1 MGNKNS
7 SQELS
12 AFSVLTRYEAL
23 PPLGKE
29 MIRFLAIAYAPV
41 TQTVLLDCLRE
52 IKGELGFPLQ
62 PGLEAHFK
70 AMLAQLLNTGLIKKN
85 QQGRLFCH
93 ALVREI
99 PCREAIKAGRYDQL
113 VDIVSKHEP
122 IRIAGYNNRRL
133 FRSEEEFIREVRI
146 GIYRQDLAFIDKQ
159 SEDYHYYASN
169 KSLGPSD
176 VLVAVIDNPFD
187 GEWLKTLKPVLLSWS
202 LDLVLDNS
210 LAHLVPADD
219 AFEILKEFVF
229 STEAITEETSN
240 ALLSLIDQL
249 FFRGELETLTQLSKR
264 METTFTDLHPSYS
277 FIVQAHLALL
287 QGQYSE
293 AIAAYQTALKGLRR
307 LTGKRK
313 MYFFGLPGVL
323 CILALMGEGSA
334 DSLNTAQEFIKIAQ
348 KGSPSLTKAYDFLE
362 QLIKWLQGDR
372 SAREYLLFHSEL
384 QPSDISIFVF
394 IKLLTNYWLQ
404 KDLSS
409 QWLDQAKSFC
419 KEAFRTYYPWFAMII
434 AELIGC
440 YETADQETFQKMA
453 TEWQEKTGAVSILEL
468 VQPRQ
473 EWELSLSALAN
484 LITPGPVAKSQAP
497 DTGATKRLAW
507 FIAYGSPN
515 NVALAP
521 KEQSFTKKGEWTA
534 GRAIALKRLSRR
546 SSDVDYLSPQDQK
559 VCRHIETSTH
569 GYYGQVD
576 YEFNEKALVELVGH
590 PLVFWDNNP
599 NIPIEVV
606 VGEPQLQVKKTGNQK
621 LVLKL
626 EPSIFAESK
635 VVAVKESL
643 TRLKVIAVTAEHR
656 RIATILGNKNR
667 LEVPIAAEAQVLN
680 AIKAVAGLVT
690 VHSDIGG
697 GMENVESLPAHSLPH
712 LHLLPLE
719 GGLRVALL
727 TRPFGDSGPYF
738 QPGKGGE
745 TVITEIDGKRYQTTR
760 NLSEEKQKA
769 KSVIKACPTLVLQDS
784 DGGEWYLEDPENCLE
799 LLLELQALGEQARVE
814 WPEGEKMRVTS
825 PAGFSQFKLNIKRQ
839 RDWFAAE
846 GELHIDDNL
855 VVGLQQLMELLENSP
870 GRFIP
875 LANGQF
881 IALTNEFRQRL
892 EELKAYSEKQGDGR
906 RFHPLAALA
915 MEDLLDETENLKA
928 DRHWKEHLK
937 RIKEMKEL
945 SPQLP
950 STLQAELRDYQLE
963 GFQWLARLAHW
974 GVGACLAD
982 DMGLGKTIQAL
993 ALILT
998 KAAAGPT
1005 LIVAPTSVCPNWISE
1020 ANRFA
1025 PTLNPFQFGSGAPRS
1040 GSLRDRAAT
1049 LENLQPFDVAVCTYG
1064 LLQQED
1070 VAELLAQVPWQV
1082 VVLDEAQAIKNMA
1095 TKRSQAA
1102 MNLQAE
1108 FKLLTTGTP
1117 IENHLGELWNLFRFL
1132 NPGLLGSL
1140 ESFNQRFANPIERD
1154 QDKSARQ
1161 QLKRLIQPFLLRRT
1175 KNQVLTEL
1183 PARTEI
1189 LIQVELSQEEMAFY
1203 EALRREAIAK
1213 LEQSDAQ
1220 AGAKHLQVLAEIM
1233 RLRRACCNPS
1243 LILPDAPIKS
1253 SKLEAFGEIIKEL
1266 LENRHKALVFSQFV
1280 DHLTIIRNYLDEQK
1294 INYQYLDG
1302 GTPIKERKK
1311 RVDAFQ
1317 NGEGEVFLIS
1327 LKAGGTGLNLTAA
1340 DYVIHMD
1347 PWWNP
1352 AVEDQ
1357 ASDRAHRIGQK
1368 RPVTIYRLVAKQTIE
1383 EKIVD
1388 LHHQKRDLADSLLE
1402 GTDVSGKVSTEQLLG
1417 LIGDRQSGL

>member
-1 MGNKNS
+1 MGSNNS
-7 SQELS
+7 SQRSTLS
-12 AFSVLTRYEAL
+12 IQSQYEAL
-23 PPLGKE
+23 PLLGKE
-29 MIRFLAIAYAPV
+29 IIRFLAIAYAPV
-41 TQTVLLDCLRE
+41 NQGFLLNCLQE
-52 IKGELGFPLQ
+52 IKGELKLPLQ
-62 PGLEAHFK
+62 PGLETHFK
-70 AMLAQLLNTGLIKKN
+70 TMLAQLLGAGLVKKSK
-85 QQGRLFCH
+85 QSRLLCH
-93 ALVREI
+93 ELLRDI
-99 PCREAIKAGRYDQL
+99 PCREAVKTGRYDRL
-113 VDIVSKHEP
+113 ADIVNKYEP
-122 IRIAGYNNRRL
+122 IRTVGFSNRRS
-133 FRSEEEFIREVRI
+133 FDSEDLFIREVRI
-146 GIYRQDLAFIDKQ
+146 GIYRQNIEFIDQ
-159 SEDYHYYASN
+159 QFHDYYYYEN
-169 KSLGPSD
+169 KRPLSFLGI
-176 VLVAVIDNPFD
+176 LTTVINNPFD
-187 GEWLKTLKPVLLSWS
+187 AEWLKSLKPELLS
-202 LDLVLDNS
+202 LVLNNALVNS
-210 LAHLVPADD
+210 LKDLTPADD
-219 AFEILKEFVF
+219 IFQILKEFIF
-229 STEAITEETSN
+229 NAKTITEEEAI
-240 ALLSLIDQL
+240 ALLSLSEQL
-249 FFRGELETLTQLSKR
+249 FFRGELDLLNQLVKR
-264 METTFTDLHPSYS
+264 METIIVDLHPSHL
-277 FIVQAHLALL
+277 FMVKANLALL
-287 QGQYSE
+287 QGRYPE
-293 AIAAYQTALKGLRR
+293 AIAAYQTALKGLRK

-313 MYFFGLPGVL
+313 IYFLGLPGVL
-323 CILALMGEGSA
+323 CLLALMGEGSA

-348 KGSPSLTKAYDFLE
+348 KDSSSLTSIYDIF
-362 QLIKWLQGDR
+362 QYLIKWLQGDR
-372 SAREYLLFHSEL
+372 NARNYLDFHCDIFPSE
-384 QPSDISIFVF
+384 SSILRF

-409 QWLDQAKSFC
+409 QWLNKGKSFYQ
-419 KEAFRTYYPWFAMII
+419 EAFRADYQWFAMII
-434 AELIGC
+434 AELIGR
-440 YETADQETFQKMA
+440 YETADQGTFQTMA
-453 TEWQEKTGAVSILEL
+453 TEWQQKTGIVSILDL
-468 VQPRQ
+468 IKPRQ

-484 LITPGPVAKSQAP
+484 LTTSSPVKSPATAP
-497 DTGATKRLAW
+497 GATKRLAW
-507 FIAYGSPN
+507 FVTYYSFQ
-515 NVALAP
+515 NVNLSP
-521 KEQSFTKKGEWTA
+521 KEQSLTKKGEWTA
-534 GRAIALKRLSRR
+534 GRPIALKRLSRR

-559 VCRHIETSTH
+559 VCGHIETYSH

-576 YEFNEKALVELVGH
+576 YQFDEKALVALVGH
-590 PLVFWDNNP
+590 PLVFWEDNP

-606 VGEPQLQVKKTGNQK
+606 TGEPQLQVKKTANKK

-626 EPSIFAESK
+626 EPVISSDSK
-635 VVAVKESL
+635 VVAIKESL

-656 RIATILGNKNR
+656 RIATILGSKNR
-667 LEVPIAAEAQVLN
+667 LEVPIAAQDQVLN
-680 AIKAVAGLVT
+680 AINAVAGLVT

-712 LHLLPLE
+712 FHLLPLE

-738 QPGKGGE
+738 QPGKSGE
-745 TVITEIDGKRYQTTR
+745 TVITEIDGKRYQTAR
-760 NLSEEKQKA
+760 NLNEEKQQA
-769 KSVIKACPTLVLQDS
+769 KSVIKACPTLGLQDS

-799 LLLELQALGEQARVE
+799 LLLELQALGDQARVE
-814 WPEGEKMRVTS
+814 WPEGEKMRVS
-825 PAGFSQFKLNIKRQ
+825 HPAGFGQFNLNIKRQ

-846 GELHIDDNL
+846 GELRLDDNL
-855 VVGLQQLMELLENSP
+855 VVGLQQLMDLLENSP

-875 LANGQF
+875 LADGQF

-892 EELKAYSEKQGDGR
+892 EELKAYSEKHGDGR

-915 MEDLLDETENLKA
+915 LEDMLDEAENLKA

-937 RIKEMKEL
+937 RIKAMKDL
-945 SPQLP
+945 DPQLP
-950 STLQAELRDYQLE
+950 STLQADLRDYQLE

-998 KAAAGPT
+998 KATAGPT

-1040 GSLRDRAAT
+1040 GSLRDRATT
-1049 LENLQPFDVAVCTYG
+1049 LDNLQPFDLVVCTYG

-1070 VAELLAQVPWQV
+1070 VAELLAKVSWQV

-1154 QDKSARQ
+1154 QNKSARQ

-1203 EALRREAIAK
+1203 EALRRQAIAK
-1213 LEQSDAQ
+1213 LEESDAQ

-1243 LILPDAPIKS
+1243 LILPDTPIKS
-1253 SKLEAFGEIIKEL
+1253 SKLETFGEILQEL
-1266 LENRHKALVFSQFV
+1266 LDNKHKALVFSQFV
-1280 DHLTIIRNYLDEQK
+1280 DHLTIIRNYLDQQK

-1302 GTPIKERKK
+1302 STPIKERKK

-1317 NGEGEVFLIS
+1317 SGEGDVFLIS

-1402 GTDVSGKVSTEQLLG
+1402 GSDVSGKVSTEQLLG
-1417 LIGDRQSGL
+1417 LIGDRQS